1 MYGGAWGWRGVSF
14 ELQDSGDLFSEVANA
29 N

>member
-1 MYGGAWGWRGVSF
+1 MFGGAWGLGEVTF